1 MKKILLFVVML
12 ACAGMIN
19 TSHSQCTVSN
29 LSVEV
34 NSITPNAGNGCTI
47 NFDLSWIQEINSGN
61 KFAYV
66 HLWRSTAYHTP
77 AAAWPAGG
85 TAIYSG
91 PSRYPEAAQ
100 LVNALINIVIENNN
114 TATPSIGA
122 TYYPDPT
129 VTEFTATTVTKTA
142 VNASQERMTL
152 SNISLSFTDCNLPV
166 ILQGDIWA
174 SQAANGKNVHCAS
187 EGLSF
192 VLNDPRVMGFKK
204 CTSPRVFNL
213 SITTSSTTNVNVY
226 YKLYKDDGDGLFEP
240 GTADALLTTSASF
253 DISASSP
260 FIGSDLGYP
269 GNNAPGENSSLWVE
283 VLKTSGGTFST
294 VAFLEAGACIP
305 LPVDLKTFSAE
316 RNNSSVLLKWE
327 TMSEQNNAGFAIERY
342 TGNGWQQVAFVY
354 SQAPGGNSNSVL
366 TYSHTDINAFKGVSQ
381 YRLKQIDLD
390 SRFKYSVTRMVRGEG
405 QGGKVTVFPNPS
417 KDGKVNVVF
426 DNNVAR
432 NISLVDMGG
441 RIVRQWKGTTAGNIQ
456 IDNLVPG
463 IYSLLIITPQ
473 SGEQTVE
480 KIVVNQR

>member
-1 MKKILLFVVML
+1 MKKILLFMIVL

-34 NSITPNAGNGCTI
+34 NSITPTAGSGCTI
-47 NFDLSWIQEINSGN
+47 NFDLSWIQEINAGN

-77 AAAWPAGG
+77 AAAWPSGG

-91 PSRYPEAAQ
+91 PSRYPESAQ
-100 LVNALINIVIENNN
+100 LVNALLNIVIENNN

-129 VTEFTATTVTKTA
+129 VTPFTATTVVKTT
-142 VNASQERMTL
+142 VNASQERVTL
-152 SNISLSFTDCNLPV
+152 SNISLTFAACNVPIV
-166 ILQGDIWA
+166 LQGDIWA

-192 VLNDPRVMGFKK
+192 VLNDPRVTGFKK

-240 GTADALLTTSASF
+240 GTADVLLSTSSPF

-260 FIGSDLGYP
+260 FIGADLSYP
-269 GNNAPGENSSLWVE
+269 GNNTPGENSSLWVE
-283 VLKTSGGTFST
+283 VLKTAGGTFST
-294 VAFLEAGACIP
+294 VAYLESSACIP
-305 LPVDLKTFSAE
+305 LPVDLKTFTAG

-327 TMSEQNNAGFAIERY
+327 TMTEQNNTGFAIERF
-342 TGNGWQQVAFVY
+342 TGNGWQQVAFVP
-354 SQAPGGNSNSVL
+354 SQAQGGNSNAIL
-366 TYSHTDINAFKGVSQ
+366 TYSYTDINSFKGVSQ

-405 QGGKVTVFPNPS
+405 QGGKVTVYPNPS
-417 KDGKVNVVF
+417 TDGKVNVVF
-426 DNNVAR
+426 DNNVSR
-432 NISLVDMGG
+432 NVSLVDMGG
-441 RIVRQWKGTTAGNIQ
+441 RVVRQWKATTAGNIQ

-463 IYSLLIITPQ
+463 IYSLLIVIPQ